1 MMPKLPFLRMK
12 ESDLATRSRSSS
24 TPVSAKDSSEIFRAS
39 RRDFLKIGSLAA
51 GGFMLGVN
59 FQCSGPKGELITFA
73 PNVFVSI
80 TSDNLVTIVAH
91 RSEMGTGIRTSL
103 PMIVADELGANWDL
117 VKIVQAEGDEEKYG
131 NQNTDGS
138 FSVRM
143 FYEPMKRAGAT
154 ARHMLV
160 KAAAAEWGVD
170 ASECD
175 TADSHVILKAGDKKI
190 PFGDL
195 VEQVQKMDLPDE
207 STVTMRELSSYKLV
221 GKDVPIYDLKD
232 IATGKAVFGAD
243 VNLPNMLI
251 AVVRRSP
258 VVGGKA
264 TSYNDEKALAVP
276 GVKKVIKIDGPGLP
290 VPLDQPLGGIAVLA
304 ENTWAAIKGSEALEI
319 EWDLGPNQNY
329 NSRAQ
334 LQEMLKSTASAG
346 KVSRERGDFAKAR
359 ASSRKVIENTYLAP
373 FYAHSTIEPPAAIAD
388 VKSDGTVE
396 IWSPSQHPQ
405 WARDA
410 VASGLGVDGSKVK
423 VNVTL
428 LGGGF
433 GRKSK
438 PDYVVE
444 AALLSKAAG
453 VPVRVQWTRSCDLHH
468 DYYHSHSAQRILA
481 TLDNSGNLTG
491 WNHHTVFPAIG
502 SGPTPAPPSD
512 GELDLGCR
520 DYPYN
525 VPNIRTESHES
536 SAHTRIGWLRSVSNI
551 HHAFAICSMMD
562 EIAEARGIDPV
573 DQAIQLL
580 GEDRNLSFADE
591 MVGDYGN
598 YGEKIEDYPWNTARM
613 KKVIETV
620 AEKSNWKQNRA
631 AGKAIGFA
639 AHKSFLTYVACVVM
653 VEKDANGNLV
663 IPEVHYAV
671 DCGIAVNTDRVRSQF
686 EGGAQFA
693 TSLATTSA
701 ITLENGKVVQ
711 NNFDTYQIIR
721 MPQAPKKIHVHII
734 PSSEK
739 PTGVGEP
746 PVPPF
751 IPALAN
757 AVYKLTGKR
766 NYELPFK
773 A

>member
-1 MMPKLPFLRMK
+1 MMPNLPFLNKK
-12 ESDLATRSRSSS
+12 EAAAS
-24 TPVSAKDSSEIFRAS
+24 TPKGTVDRSEIFRAS

-51 GGFMLGVN
+51 GGFVLGVN
-59 FQCSGPKGELITFA
+59 FQCSGPKGELVSFA
-73 PNVFVSI
+73 PNAFVSI
-80 TSDNLVTIVAH
+80 ASDNVVTIIAH

-103 PMIVADELGANWDL
+103 PMIVADELGADWSQ
-117 VKIVQAEGDEEKYG
+117 VKIVQAEGDEDKYG

-143 FYEPMKRAGAT
+143 FYEPMKKAGAT
-154 ARHMLV
+154 ARHMLMQ
-160 KAAAAEWGVD
+160 AAAKEWGVD
-170 ASECD
+170 VSECD
-175 TADSHVILKAGDKKI
+175 TENSQVIQKGGSKKI
-190 PFGDL
+190 AFGDL
-195 VEQVQKMDLPDE
+195 VEQIKVMELPKAED
-207 STVTMRELSSYKLV
+207 VPMKDFSSYKLV
-221 GKDVPIYDLKD
+221 GKDVPIYDLED

-243 VNLPNMLI
+243 VDLPNMLI

-258 VVGGKA
+258 VVGAKA
-264 TSYNDEKALAVP
+264 LSYSEEKALAVP
-276 GVKKVIKIDGPGLP
+276 GVKKVVKIDGVGLP
-290 VPLDQPLGGIAVLA
+290 TGLDKPLEGIAVLA
-304 ENTWAAIKGSEALEI
+304 ENTWSAIKGSEALEV
-319 EWDLGPNQNY
+319 EWDLGPNQTY
-329 NSRAQ
+329 NSSVQ
-334 LQEMLKSTASAG
+334 LEEMVKSTASNG
-346 KVSRERGDFAKAR
+346 TVKRERGNFNQAK
-359 ASSRKVIENTYLAP
+359 SSAGKTFEKTYLAP

-388 VKSDGTVE
+388 VKADGSVV
-396 IWSPSQHPQ
+396 IWAPSQHPQ
-405 WARDA
+405 WARGA
-410 VASGLGVDGSKVK
+410 VAGALGVDLAKVRL
-423 VNVTL
+423 NVTL

-453 VPVRVQWTRSCDLHH
+453 VPVRVQWTRTCDLHH
-468 DYYHSHSAQRILA
+468 DYYHSHSAQRIVA
-481 TLDNSGNLTG
+481 TLDGSGNLSG

-502 SGPTPAPPSD
+502 SGLDAAPPSD

-520 DYPYN
+520 DFPYD
-525 VPNIRTESHES
+525 VPNIRVEAHES
-536 SAHTRIGWLRSVSNI
+536 TAHTRIGWLRSVSNI
-551 HHAFAICSMMD
+551 HHAFAIGAMMD
-562 EIAEARGIDPV
+562 ELAEARGLDPV
-573 DQAIQLL
+573 DQALQLL
-580 GEDRNLSFADE
+580 GDDRDLVFAGE

-598 YGEKIEDYPWNTARM
+598 YGEKIEDFPWSTARM

-620 AEKSNWKQNRA
+620 AEKSNWKANLA
-631 AGKAIGFA
+631 AGKAVGFA

-653 VEKDANGNLV
+653 VEKDANGNLL

-701 ITLENGKVVQ
+701 ITLENGRVQQ

-721 MPQAPKKIHVHII
+721 MPQAPKKTHVHIV
-734 PSSEK
+734 PSMEK

-757 AVYKLTGKR
+757 AVYKLSGKR
-766 NYELPFK
+766 NYQLPFQV
-773 A
+773 

>member
-1 MMPKLPFLRMK
+1 MMPKLPFLNQEKPDTSTSSRPDRQVYNI
-12 ESDLATRSRSSS
+12 EDRS
-24 TPVSAKDSSEIFRAS
+24 KIFRAS

-51 GGFMLGVN
+51 GGFVLGIN
-59 FQCSGPKGELITFA
+59 FQCSGRKGEMITFA
-73 PNVFVSI
+73 PNVFVTI
-80 TSDNLVTIVAH
+80 GSDNVVTILAH

-103 PMIVADELGANWDL
+103 PMIVADELGADWSL
-117 VKIVQAEGDEEKYG
+117 VKIIQAEGDEDKYG

-143 FYEPMKRAGAT
+143 FYEPMKKAGAT

-160 KAAAAEWGVD
+160 QAAAQEWGVD
-170 ASECD
+170 PSECD
-175 TADSHVILKAGDKKI
+175 TEASHVVLKGGSKKI
-190 PFGDL
+190 PFGNLVSQIQAMDVPKPEDL
-195 VEQVQKMDLPDE
+195 
-207 STVTMRELSSYKLV
+207 TMKEFSSYKLV
-221 GKDVPIYDLKD
+221 GRDVPIYDARD
-232 IATGKAVFGAD
+232 IVTGKAVFGAD
-243 VNLPNMLI
+243 VDLPNMLI

-258 VVGGKA
+258 VVGA
-264 TSYNDEKALAVP
+264 RAVSFNDERALAIP
-276 GVKKVIKIDGPGLP
+276 GVKKVLKIDGVGLP
-290 VPLDQPLGGIAVLA
+290 TGLDKPLEGIAVLA
-304 ENTWAAIKGSEALEI
+304 DNTWAAIKGSEALEI
-319 EWDLGPNQNY
+319 EWDLGPNQTY
-329 NSRAQ
+329 NSADQ
-334 LQEMLKSTASAG
+334 LQDMLNSTALAG
-346 KVSRERGDFAKAR
+346 TVKRERGNFSQAK
-359 ASSRKVIENTYLAP
+359 SSADKVLEKTYRVP
-373 FYAHSTIEPPAAIAD
+373 FYAHATVEPPAAIAD
-388 VKSDGTVE
+388 VKADGSVE
-396 IWSPSQHPQ
+396 IWAPSQHPQ
-405 WARDA
+405 WARAA
-410 VASGLGVDGSKVK
+410 VASALGVELPKIRL
-423 VNVTL
+423 NVTL

-453 VPVRVQWTRSCDLHH
+453 VPVRVQWTRACDLHH
-468 DYYHSHSAQRILA
+468 DYYHSHSAQRIIA

-502 SGPTPAPPSD
+502 SGLDAAPPSD

-520 DYPYN
+520 DFPYD
-525 VPNIRTESHES
+525 VPNIRVEAHETT
-536 SAHTRIGWLRSVSNI
+536 AHTRIGWLRSVSNI
-551 HHAFAICSMMD
+551 HHAFAICTMLD
-562 EIAEARGIDPV
+562 EIAETKGVDPV
-573 DQAIQLL
+573 DHALQLL
-580 GEDRNLSFADE
+580 GEDRNLVFAGE

-598 YGEKIEDYPWNTARM
+598 YGEKIEDFPWSTGRM

-620 AEKSNWKQNRA
+620 AEKSNWKQNLA

-639 AHKSFLTYVACVVM
+639 AHKSFLTYVACVIT
-653 VEKDANGNLV
+653 VEKDAAGNLV

-671 DCGIAVNTDRVRSQF
+671 DCGIGVNTDRIRSQF

-701 ITLENGKVVQ
+701 ITLEDGKVVQ

-721 MPQAPKKIHVHII
+721 MPQAPKKIHVHIL
-734 PSSEK
+734 PSLEK

-766 NYELPFK
+766 SYELPFEV
-773 A
+773 

>member
-1 MMPKLPFLRMK
+1 MMPKLPFLK
-12 ESDLATRSRSSS
+12 QHKSDAS
-24 TPVSAKDSSEIFRAS
+24 TSGLSERQAPSTKDRSEIFKAS

-51 GGFMLGVN
+51 GGFVLGVN
-59 FQCSGPKGELITFA
+59 FQSVGSQGELITFA

-80 TSDNLVTIVAH
+80 GSDNIVTILAH

-103 PMIVADELGANWDL
+103 PMIVADELGADWSK

-138 FSVRM
+138 FSIRM
-143 FYEPMKRAGAT
+143 FYEPMKKAGAT

-160 KAAAAEWGVD
+160 QAAAKEWNVD
-170 ASECD
+170 PSECD
-175 TADSHVILKAGDKKI
+175 TESSHVILKGGNKKV

-195 VEQVQKMDLPDE
+195 VAQIQIMELPKAEDVPMKDF
-207 STVTMRELSSYKLV
+207 SAYKLV
-221 GKDVPIYDLKD
+221 GKDVPIYDVQD

-243 VNLPNMLI
+243 VNLPDMLI

-258 VVGGKA
+258 VVGAKA
-264 TSYNDEKALAVP
+264 TSYNDEKALAIP

-290 VPLDQPLGGIAVLA
+290 APLDQPLEGIAVLA
-304 ENTWAAIKGSEALEI
+304 DNTWAAIKGSEALEI
-319 EWDLGPNQNY
+319 EWDLGPNQTY
-329 NSRAQ
+329 NSASQ
-334 LQEMLKSTASAG
+334 LQEMLKSTAQAG
-346 KVSRERGDFAKAR
+346 TVKRERGNFAQAK
-359 ASSRKVIENTYLAP
+359 SSAGRVIEKTYLAP
-373 FYAHSTIEPPAAIAD
+373 FYAHSTVEPPAAIAD
-388 VKSDGTVE
+388 VKGDGTVE
-396 IWSPSQHPQ
+396 IWAPSQHPQ
-405 WARDA
+405 WARGA
-410 VASGLGVDGSKVK
+410 VAGALAVDVAKVRL
-423 VNVTL
+423 NVTL

-468 DYYHSHSAQRILA
+468 DYFHSHSAQRVVA

-502 SGPTPAPPSD
+502 SGIDAAPPSD

-520 DYPYN
+520 DFPYD
-525 VPNIRTESHES
+525 VPNIRVESHETT
-536 SAHTRIGWLRSVSNI
+536 AHTRIGWLRSVSNI
-551 HHAFAICSMMD
+551 HHAFAISGMMD

-580 GEDRNLSFADE
+580 GEDKDLTFAGE

-598 YGEKIEDYPWNTARM
+598 YGEKIEDFPWSTARM

-620 AEKSNWKQNRA
+620 AEKSNWKSNVA
-631 AGKAIGFA
+631 AGKAMGFA
-639 AHKSFLTYVACVVM
+639 AHKSFLTYVACVVT
-653 VEKDANGNLV
+653 VEKGPDGNLM

-671 DCGIAVNTDRVRSQF
+671 DCGIPVNTDRIRSQF

-711 NNFDTYQIIR
+711 DNFDTYQIIR

-734 PSSEK
+734 PSMEK

-757 AVYKLTGKR
+757 AVYKLTGERK
-766 NYELPFK
+766 YELPFK
-773 A
+773 V

>member
-1 MMPKLPFLRMK
+1 MPNLPFLKK
-12 ESDLATRSRSSS
+12 EKTSASALLS
-24 TPVSAKDSSEIFRAS
+24 TGNRSEIFRAS

-51 GGFMLGVN
+51 GGFVLGVN
-59 FQCSGPKGELITFA
+59 FQCSGPKGELLTFA

-80 TSDNLVTIVAH
+80 GSDNIVTILAH

-103 PMIVADELGANWDL
+103 PMIVADELGADWSL
-117 VKIVQAEGDEEKYG
+117 VKIVQAEGDEDKYG

-143 FYEPMKRAGAT
+143 FYEPMKKAGAT
-154 ARHMLV
+154 ARQMLV
-160 KAAAAEWGVD
+160 QAAAKEWGVEP
-170 ASECD
+170 SECD
-175 TADSHVILKAGDKKI
+175 TENSHVVLKGGSRKI

-195 VEQVQKMDLPDE
+195 VAQIQAMEIPKPAD
-207 STVTMRELSSYKLV
+207 VTMKEFSSYKLV
-221 GKDVPIYDLKD
+221 GTGVPIYDVKD

-258 VVGGKA
+258 VVGAKVVSFDG
-264 TSYNDEKALAVP
+264 EKALAVP
-276 GVKKVIKIDGPGLP
+276 GVKKVVKIDGPGLP
-290 VPLDQPLGGIAVLA
+290 AGLDKPLEGIAVLA

-319 EWDLGPNQNY
+319 EWDLGPNQTY
-329 NSRAQ
+329 NSAVQ
-334 LQEMLKSTASAG
+334 LREMLKSTGTNGTVKRQRGNFSQAKASSG
-346 KVSRERGDFAKAR
+346 KVLEK
-359 ASSRKVIENTYLAP
+359 TYLAP

-388 VKSDGTVE
+388 VKADGSVE
-396 IWSPSQHPQ
+396 IWAPSQHPQ
-405 WARDA
+405 WARGA
-410 VASGLGVDGSKVK
+410 VAGALGVELSQVRL
-423 VNVTL
+423 NVTL

-444 AALLSKAAG
+444 AALLSKAVG
-453 VPVRVQWTRSCDLHH
+453 VPVRVQWTRACDLHH
-468 DYYHSHSAQRILA
+468 DFYHSHSAQRIVA
-481 TLDNSGNLTG
+481 TLDGTGNLTG

-502 SGPTPAPPSD
+502 STNSPTPPSD

-520 DYPYN
+520 DFPYD
-525 VPNIRTESHES
+525 VPNIRIESHES
-536 SAHTRIGWLRSVSNI
+536 TAHTRIGWLRSVSNI
-551 HHAFAICSMMD
+551 HHAFAICSMLD
-562 EIAEARGIDPV
+562 EIAEARGVDPV

-580 GEDRNLSFADE
+580 GEDRDIAFSGE

-598 YGEKIEDYPWNTARM
+598 YGEAIGDFPWNTGRM

-620 AEKSNWKQNRA
+620 AEKSNWKQNLA
-631 AGKAIGFA
+631 AGKAVGFA
-639 AHKSFLTYVACVVM
+639 AHKSFLTYVACVVT
-653 VEKDANGNLV
+653 VEKDAAGNLV

-671 DCGIAVNTDRVRSQF
+671 DCGIGVNTDRIRSQF

-701 ITLENGKVVQ
+701 ITLENGRVKQ

-721 MPQAPKKIHVHII
+721 MPQAPKKIHVHIV
-734 PSSEK
+734 PSMEK

-751 IPALAN
+751 ISALAN

-773 A
+773 I